1 VIIKLAQNHPA
12 IDFLIINDSELGV
25 GNRTLYLVQV
35 SVQQYQ
41 KRSESGRYSA
51 INQPFNTLSG
61 ETPMKFYKKGF
72 GAKKAHFM
80 FASNAEDCDFGNDK
94 GNVYHCRA

>member
-1 VIIKLAQNHPA
+1 M
-12 IDFLIINDSELGV
+12 
-25 GNRTLYLVQV
+25 

-51 INQPFNTLSG
+51 TNQPFNTLSG

-72 GAKKAHFM
+72 GAKKAHFV
-80 FASNAEDCDFGNDK
+80 FASNAEDCHFGNEWLSLILM
-94 GNVYHCRA
+94 VAA